1 VYSIFKNTKKTKL
14 YTNKEKQTMKKLALT
29 LLAVLSTLVLTA
41 ALVPPVQA
49 QMQNA
54 ISTLFGFSDAHG
66 SQLVYDTDWDF
77 SPYTPGYIPAELRL
91 SASMTAG
98 QDATEAFG
106 LLYSNEATGRF
117 VAVLQT
123 ELVDDFALPSG
134 EAQMAGGRPARLQE
148 GTAID
153 LTNVPEGKRDCIA
166 DRLSGAGV
174 RRLTWNQGPVQIDLV
189 SNLPLEEML
198 RIAGQMA
205 EAPLIMGSLK

>member
-1 VYSIFKNTKKTKL
+1 
-14 YTNKEKQTMKKLALT
+14 MKKLVLT

-54 ISTLFGFSDAHG
+54 ISNLFGFSDAHG
-66 SQLVYDTDWDF
+66 SQLIYDTDWAF
-77 SPYTPGYIPAELRL
+77 SPYTPSYIPSELRL

-106 LLYSNEATGRF
+106 LLYSSETDGRY

-123 ELVDDFALPSG
+123 GLVDDFSLPSG
-134 EAQMAGGRPARLQE
+134 EAQMVGGRPARLQE

-153 LTNVPEGKRDCIA
+153 LRNAPEGKRDWIA
-166 DRLSGAGV
+166 DRLAGAGV

-205 EAPLIMGSLK
+205 EAPVISGTIK